1 MTDQLTDLDLLS
13 HQCLPYLKRS
23 SLELLLHIHDAH
35 QGVSSAVL
43 PLRSVELDRDKT
55 TVRDECGS
63 AGIRLWD
70 EPTAGVNDQTLKT
83 RILQELVAL
92 LPVGQATTA
101 HASAPRRLRIGY
113 IATRALLL
121 VMMYVTGTK
130 VLADPTP
137 QQSCDISPALLHS
150 GCWRGLH
157 PPGNVSSAPSISPP
171 SSRRYKLCSWHLPS
185 SSDEFLEPPRGSY
198 H

>member
-83 RILQELVAL
+83 QILKSLWPCCPWVRPQQL
-92 LPVGQATTA
+92 
-101 HASAPRRLRIGY
+101 
-113 IATRALLL
+113 
-121 VMMYVTGTK
+121 
-130 VLADPTP
+130 TP
-137 QQSCDISPALLHS
+137 QPLAGSVLGTLQHV
-150 GCWRGLH
+150 R
-157 PPGNVSSAPSISPP
+157 
-171 SSRRYKLCSWHLPS
+171 CSLS
-185 SSDEFLEPPRGSY
+185 
-198 H
+198 